1 VGATRPAL
9 LGVSAFPHHGNESP
23 EPFTRTE
30 GGSGRERSMSA
41 AMRSSN
47 AGMLAPRAPRGVSVA
62 LLAALGNAVP
72 VRSARRVAA
81 TCQRTA
87 RSRDAA
93 LPRTCFE
100 CDGESDSDAEINSGG
115 SRGAMDV
122 AQPIGRFRTA
132 KQC

>member
-1 VGATRPAL
+1 MGTARPAL
-9 LGVSAFPHHGNESP
+9 LGVSASGESP

-30 GGSGRERSMSA
+30 GGSGRERSISA

-47 AGMLAPRAPRGVSVA
+47 AGMWAPRAPRGVSVA
-62 LLAALGNAVP
+62 LLAAVGNAVP

-81 TCQRTA
+81 TCQSTA

-100 CDGESDSDAEINSGG
+100 WDCDSDSSATAGG
-115 SRGAMDV
+115 GTG
-122 AQPIGRFRTA
+122 IGEAIVGFTA
-132 KQC
+132 NECR